1 MKTLIL
7 SGGGYNGIMHVGCAK
22 CLEELGCLGAMN
34 TVIGTSAGS
43 IIALMLA
50 MNYTTAEIT
59 RLVHKHLVLADD
71 AADDALD
78 PCEVFEICET
88 YGISNGEKLEGL
100 VKEILCGKNVDASIT
115 FMELGKRFG
124 KNLVVCGANLTRRRS
139 EYFCIDTTPDMRVAL
154 AVRISCSVPILFTP
168 VAHEGCLYV
177 DGGIYAHFP
186 HEYVHENLKGGVNEK
201 DTIGV
206 NILVAQCEI
215 TSLSSYIVELL
226 NSVMDRALQTEKIRD
241 LSFVCNLKQ
250 STSLSFDLLQLGVTQ
265 EKVDGLIEEGYVTMK
280 AFMAERERRAR
291 SLFGATMQLGREVVN
306 AATAIVDIGSAV
318 RCDEDNGGE
327 GGHDGVG

>member
-7 SGGGYNGIMHVGCAK
+7 SGGGYNGIMHIGCAK
-22 CLEELGCLGAMN
+22 CLEETGCLQTMN

-50 MNYTTAEIT
+50 MNYATYEIT
-59 RLVHKHLVLADD
+59 QLVHKHLVHDD
-71 AADDALD
+71 ASDDSID
-78 PCEVFEICET
+78 PCEVFAICDT
-88 YGISNGEKLEGL
+88 YGISNGEKLMGL
-100 VKEILCGKNVDASIT
+100 VKEILIGKNINASIT

-139 EYFCIDTTPDMRVAL
+139 EYFCIDATPDMSVAL

-168 VAHEGCLYV
+168 VTHDECLYV

-186 HEYVHENLKGGVNEK
+186 YEYTCDTNMQLSGVDEK

-206 NILVAQCEI
+206 NILVAKCEI

-226 NSVMDRALQTEKIRD
+226 NSVMDRALQTEKITS
-241 LSFVCNLKQ
+241 LPFVCNLKQ
-250 STSLSFDLLQLGVTQ
+250 STSLSFDLLQLGVSP
-265 EKVDGLIEEGYVTMK
+265 EKIDTLIEEGYVSMK
-280 AFMAERERRAR
+280 TFMKERERRTTDVANA
-291 SLFGATMQLGREVVN
+291 LLGETVQLGREVIN
-306 AATAIVDIGSAV
+306 GATAFVKSDFSV
-318 RCDEDNGGE
+318 RLDEQDSRE
-327 GGHDGVG
+327 G